1 MKIKIVKDL
10 SINHAGFTFRKGV
23 AEVPEGEEE
32 KARRV
37 ARLLNYE
44 IVEDTPK
51 KARTSKAKAKTVAPK
66 EESTEA
72 KK

>member
-1 MKIKIVKDL
+1 MKIKIAKDL
-10 SINHAGFTFRKGV
+10 SINHAGFNFQKGV

-44 IVEDTPK
+44 IIEDTPA
-51 KARTSKAKAKTVAPK
+51 KARTSKAKAKTVSPK
-66 EESTEA
+66 EESDEA